1 MAGVG
6 FDTKIYPTENYDR
19 VTFSSD
25 KGGAGPS
32 TMSEFKRHQQERYY
46 EVQTS
51 LTLEEARYSEMRK
64 KIPGLGRIP
73 RDRINTQTQDSEF
86 QKVTYIIL
94 CQSCFLLVIF
104 GTFFFFTNNGN
115 LLNKETFVF
124 TWKYIEF
131 IKYVKPSEIYI
142 DVL

>member
-6 FDTKIYPTENYDR
+6 FDTKIYPTEKYDR

-32 TMSEFKRHQQERYY
+32 TMSEFQRHQQERYY

-86 QKVTYIIL
+86 QKVTIL
-94 CQSCFLLVIF
+94 FYVSHVFISYLVP
-104 GTFFFFTNNGN
+104 FFSKQTMA
-115 LLNKETFVF
+115 
-124 TWKYIEF
+124 I
-131 IKYVKPSEIYI
+131 S
-142 DVL
+142 